1 MRSPAEYAAT
11 TLLSAAKAQVVTP
24 SASARGTPSGLGPAT
39 IGGLPAHP
47 LIVHVPVVLIP
58 LASLALVLSAI
69 WPAARRKLSWFT
81 PALALVAL
89 ATVPL
94 STESGEWL
102 SGQVRFTPLIEEH
115 EELAEGLL
123 IWITG
128 LAAWALLVFGL
139 DTWERRKSRELRS
152 MLRRG
157 VAVVAVV
164 GALALSAGSVT
175 QIYLVGES
183 GASAVW
189 TGTAAGR

>member
-1 MRSPAEYAAT
+1 M
-11 TLLSAAKAQVVTP
+11 
-24 SASARGTPSGLGPAT
+24 
-39 IGGLPAHP
+39 
-47 LIVHVPVVLIP
+47 LIP